1 MRCPV
6 CDAWNGKSNT
16 YCVECGAATVADEAF
31 QTSVEELS
39 RAELQDMVYR
49 LQAEVGRIQ
58 QHLSRNRGVFG
69 SYGSDRTTGRASEP
83 TAQEFQRPSGPL
95 SEPASHEP
103 TSANLTGSEPTRQTS
118 VSRSEAVPSEAVP
131 AEPSFSDSSDVEPR
145 QTFNVDWEVILGGNW
160 LARIGILAVVIGVG
174 FFLKLAFDNNW
185 IGDVGRVALGIVG
198 GLALLGGAEYISKR
212 YPVYSQTLS
221 GGGVA
226 ILYLTIFAAFTFYGM
241 IGVYPAIGLLLL
253 VSLASAALALRHNAM
268 ALAVIAV
275 LGAFSAPFVIGMNV
289 EGGGVGDSPDVNLM
303 IYIIVVDLGVLAL
316 STFRNWRWLTL
327 LALVGSLLSFAIWL
341 ESADRLPHIAVSM
354 VILTFMFLIFAGAT
368 TLFHAIWRRAPR
380 PFDYTLMVLNAIA
393 YLALSYAIMWDEL
406 SEWMGAFTLGLALF
420 YALLAYMFHTKVRE
434 QPNLARMAV
443 GVSAVVLA
451 IAATAQLDGLWISVS
466 WAAQGAALVWLGFKM
481 ESWQQRLLGAGMLAL
496 SFVLMAGY
504 GGLYILLWPIFSAV
518 WGESRE
524 TLPIHQA
531 PSFIMVAIAFYV
543 AAYIDRRNMDD
554 IDTWKVR
561 LFPALIIGGSVMP
574 TIMLAAHLPFTWV
587 AVGWAVEALALVWV
601 SFRLGIREL
610 RLFGWGVFALMSLW
624 LLGMGAPYGDALFIN
639 QRMLAFVSAIGA
651 LYAAILLWR
660 RESNEDGWEFSLVP
674 YSMVAA
680 ANALTL
686 WILSFEAL
694 ETVDRLVADSGDT
707 AFYAKSLALSMV
719 WALYASV
726 GLTVGIL
733 RRWRVV
739 RLASL
744 CLLAV
749 PIVKLFLFDSFA
761 LDQGYRVAAFLSMGG
776 ILLVGGLLYQRYGE
790 AIRGFL
796 FEERPSDDPA

>member
-6 CDAWNGKSNT
+6 CNAWNGRRNT
-16 YCVECGAATVADEAF
+16 YCVECGAATIADEAF
-31 QTSVEELS
+31 QTPVEELS

-58 QHLSRNRGVFG
+58 LHLSRNRGVFG
-69 SYGSDRTTGRASEP
+69 SYGSDRTTRGDSEP
-83 TAQEFQRPSGPL
+83 TPQEFQRPSASL
-95 SEPASHEP
+95 SEPMSHEP
-103 TSANLTGSEPTRQTS
+103 PSANLAAPEPAQQMS
-118 VSRSEAVPSEAVP
+118 ASPSEAVP
-131 AEPSFSDSSDVEPR
+131 AEPSFSDSSDHEPR

-185 IGDVGRVALGIVG
+185 IGDVGRVALGVVG

-212 YPVYSQTLS
+212 YPIYSQTLS

-241 IGVYPAIGLLLL
+241 IGVYSAVGLLLL
-253 VSLASAALALRHNAM
+253 VSVASATLALRHNAM

-275 LGAFSAPFVIGMNV
+275 LGAFSAPFVIGVNA
-289 EGGGVGDSPDVNLM
+289 ERGGVGGSPGIELM
-303 IYIIVVDLGVLAL
+303 LYVIAVDLGVLAL

-341 ESADRLPHIAVSM
+341 ESADRLPQIAVSM
-354 VILTFMFLIFAGAT
+354 AILTFMFLIFAGAT

-393 YLALSYAIMWDEL
+393 YLALSYAVMWDEL
-406 SEWMGAFTLGLALF
+406 SEWMGAFTLALALF
-420 YALLAYMFHTKVRE
+420 YALLAYMFHAKVRE
-434 QPNLARMAV
+434 QPNLARMSV

-451 IAATAQLDGLWISVS
+451 IAAMAQLDGLWISVS

-496 SFVLMAGY
+496 SFLLMAGY
-504 GGLYILLWPIFSAV
+504 SGFQVLWSVFSSLALE
-518 WGESRE
+518 ESPE

-531 PSFIMVAIAFYV
+531 PSFIMVAIAFYA
-543 AAYIDRRNMDD
+543 AAYIDRRDMGD
-554 IDTWKVR
+554 IDTWKIR
-561 LFPALIIGGSVMP
+561 LFPALVIGGSVMP
-574 TIMLAAHLPFTWV
+574 TIMLATHLPFNWV
-587 AVGWAVEALALVWV
+587 AVGWAVEALALIWV
-601 SFRLGIREL
+601 SFRLRVSEL

-624 LLGMGAPYGDALFIN
+624 LLTLDAPYGYAPFLN
-639 QRMLAFVSAIGA
+639 LRMLAFVLGIAA
-651 LYAAILLWR
+651 LYAATLLWR
-660 RESNEDGWEFSLVP
+660 RESNEDSWESSLVP

-707 AFYAKSLALSMV
+707 AFYAKSLALSLV
-719 WALYASV
+719 WALYASAGLVV
-726 GLTVGIL
+726 GVLK
-733 RRWRVV
+733 RWRVV

-761 LDQGYRVAAFLSMGG
+761 LDQGYRVAAFLSLGV
-776 ILLVGGLLYQRYGE
+776 ILLAGGFLYQRYGE

-796 FEERPSDDPA
+796 FEERPAPS

>member
-16 YCVECGAATVADEAF
+16 YCVECGAAIVADEAF
-31 QTSVEELS
+31 QTPVEELS
-39 RAELQDMVYR
+39 RAELQGMVYR

-69 SYGSDRTTGRASEP
+69 SYGSDRTTRRASEP
-83 TAQEFQRPSGPL
+83 TPQEFQRPSESL
-95 SEPASHEP
+95 SEPAPHEP
-103 TSANLTGSEPTRQTS
+103 TIPSPATSAPTQQAS
-118 VSRSEAVPSEAVP
+118 PSASAAVP
-131 AEPSFSDSSDVEPR
+131 AEPSFSDSYDVEPR

-185 IGDVGRVALGIVG
+185 IGDVGRVALGVVG
-198 GLALLGGAEYISKR
+198 GLALLGGAEYLSKR
-212 YPVYSQTLS
+212 YPIYSQTLS

-241 IGVYPAIGLLLL
+241 IGIYPAVGLLLL
-253 VSLASAALALRHNAM
+253 VSVASATLALRHNAM
-268 ALAVIAV
+268 VLAVIAV
-275 LGAFSAPFVIGMNV
+275 LGAFSAPFVIGVNV
-289 EGGGVGDSPDVNLM
+289 ETSGMGNSPDVNLM

-354 VILTFMFLIFAGAT
+354 TVLTLMFLIFAGAT
-368 TLFHAIWRRAPR
+368 TLFHAIWRREPR

-393 YLALSYAIMWDEL
+393 YLALSYAVMWEQI

-420 YALLAYMFHTKVRE
+420 YALLAYMFYAKVRE
-434 QPNLARMAV
+434 QPNLTRMAI

-451 IAATAQLDGLWISVS
+451 IAATAQLDGLWIGVS

-504 GGLYILLWPIFSAV
+504 SGFQVLWSVLGNIGLE
-518 WGESRE
+518 ESPE
-524 TLPIHQA
+524 TLPIHHA
-531 PSFIMVAIAFYV
+531 PSFIMVAIAFYA
-543 AAYIDRRNMDD
+543 AAYIDRRDMDD

-561 LFPALIIGGSVMP
+561 LFPALIVGGSVMP
-574 TIMLAAHLPFTWV
+574 TIMLATHLPFTWV

-601 SFRLGIREL
+601 SFRLRIREL
-610 RLFGWGVFALMSLW
+610 RLFGWVVFALMSLW
-624 LLGMGAPYGDALFIN
+624 LLGMDAPYGQALFIN
-639 QRMLAFVSAIGA
+639 QRMLAFVSAIAA
-651 LYAAILLWR
+651 LYAATLIWR
-660 RESNEDGWEFSLVP
+660 RESNEDSWEFSLVP

-694 ETVDRLVADSGDT
+694 ETVDRLVSDSGDT
-707 AFYAKSLALSMV
+707 AFYAASLALSLV
-719 WALYASV
+719 WALYASA
-726 GLTVGIL
+726 GLAVGIL

-761 LDQGYRVAAFLSMGG
+761 LDQGYRVAAFLSLGG
-776 ILLVGGLLYQRYGE
+776 ILLAGGLLYQRYGE

-796 FEERPSDDPA
+796 FEERPSDGSA

>member
-6 CDAWNGKSNT
+6 CDSWNGKSNT
-16 YCVECGAATVADEAF
+16 YCVECGAAIVADEAF
-31 QTSVEELS
+31 QTPVEELS

-69 SYGSDRTTGRASEP
+69 SYGSDRATRRASEP
-83 TAQEFQRPSGPL
+83 TSQEFQRPSEPL
-95 SEPASHEP
+95 SEPAPHEP
-103 TSANLTGSEPTRQTS
+103 PSPSLAASEPARQAS
-118 VSRSEAVPSEAVP
+118 PSPSAAAL
-131 AEPSFSDSSDVEPR
+131 AEPSFSDTSDSSSDHEPR

-185 IGDVGRVALGIVG
+185 IGDVGRVALGTVG
-198 GLALLGGAEYISKR
+198 GLALLGGAEYLSKR

-241 IGVYPAIGLLLL
+241 IGVYPAVGLLLL
-253 VSLASAALALRHNAM
+253 VSVASAALALRHNAM

-289 EGGGVGDSPDVNLM
+289 ERGGVGNSPDVNLM

-341 ESADRLPHIAVSM
+341 DQLPPIAVSM
-354 VILTFMFLIFAGAT
+354 AVLTLMFLIFAGAT

-393 YLALSYAIMWDEL
+393 YLALSYAVMWDEL
-406 SEWMGAFTLGLALF
+406 SEWMGAFTFALALF
-420 YALLAYMFHTKVRE
+420 YALLAYMFHAKVRE

-451 IAATAQLDGLWISVS
+451 IAATAQLDGLWIAVS

-504 GGLYILLWPIFSAV
+504 SGFQVLWSVLDNIGLE
-518 WGESRE
+518 ESPE
-524 TLPIHQA
+524 TLPIRQA
-531 PSFIMVAIAFYV
+531 PSFIMVAIAFYA

-554 IDTWKVR
+554 IETWKIR
-561 LFPALIIGGSVMP
+561 LFPALVIGGSVMP
-574 TIMLAAHLPFTWV
+574 TIMVAMHLPFNWV
-587 AVGWAVEALALVWV
+587 AVGWVVEALALVWV

-624 LLGMGAPYGDALFIN
+624 LLGMDTPYGHALFIN
-639 QRMLAFVSAIGA
+639 QRMLAFVFAIAA
-651 LYAAILLWR
+651 LYAATLLWR
-660 RESNEDGWEFSLVP
+660 RESNEDSWGFSLVP

-707 AFYAKSLALSMV
+707 AFYAKSLALSLV
-719 WALYASV
+719 WALYASA
-726 GLTVGIL
+726 GLAVGIL
-733 RRWRVV
+733 RRWRSV

-761 LDQGYRVAAFLSMGG
+761 LDQGYRVAAFLSLGG
-776 ILLVGGLLYQRYGE
+776 ILLAGGLLYQRYGE

-796 FEERPSDDPA
+796 FEERPSGGSA

>member
-6 CDAWNGKSNT
+6 CDAWNGRRNT

-31 QTSVEELS
+31 QTPVEELS

-69 SYGSDRTTGRASEP
+69 SYGSDRTTRRASEP
-83 TAQEFQRPSGPL
+83 TPPEFQRPSAPL
-95 SEPASHEP
+95 SEPATHEP
-103 TSANLTGSEPTRQTS
+103 PSANLAAPEPAQQMS
-118 VSRSEAVPSEAVP
+118 ASPSEAVP

-185 IGDVGRVALGIVG
+185 IGDVGRVALGVVG
-198 GLALLGGAEYISKR
+198 GLALLGGSEYISKR

-241 IGVYPAIGLLLL
+241 IGVYPAVGLLLL
-253 VSLASAALALRHNAM
+253 VSVASAALALRHNAM

-275 LGAFSAPFVIGMNV
+275 LGAFSAPFVIGMNG
-289 EGGGVGDSPDVNLM
+289 ERGGVGNSPDVNLM

-327 LALVGSLLSFAIWL
+327 LALVGSLLSFVIWF

-354 VILTFMFLIFAGAT
+354 AILTFMFLIFAGAT

-393 YLALSYAIMWDEL
+393 YLALSYAVMWDEL

-420 YALLAYMFHTKVRE
+420 YALLAYMFHAKVRE

-451 IAATAQLDGLWISVS
+451 IAATAQFDGLWIGVS
-466 WAAQGAALVWLGFKM
+466 WAAQGVALIWLGFKM

-496 SFVLMAGY
+496 SFVLMVGY
-504 GGLYILLWPIFSAV
+504 SGFQVLWSVLGNIALE
-518 WGESRE
+518 ESPE

-531 PSFIMVAIAFYV
+531 PSFIMVAIAFYA
-543 AAYIDRRNMDD
+543 AAYIDRRDMDD
-554 IDTWKVR
+554 IDTWKIR

-574 TIMLAAHLPFTWV
+574 TIMLATHLPFNWV

-624 LLGMGAPYGDALFIN
+624 LLGMDTPYGYALFIN
-639 QRMLAFVSAIGA
+639 QRMLAFVSAIAA
-651 LYAAILLWR
+651 LYIATLLWR
-660 RESNEDGWEFSLVP
+660 RESNEDSWEYSLIP

-707 AFYAKSLALSMV
+707 AFYAKSLALSLV
-719 WALYASV
+719 WSLYASA
-726 GLTVGIL
+726 GLALGIL
-733 RRWRVV
+733 LRWRVV
-739 RLASL
+739 RVASL

-749 PIVKLFLFDSFA
+749 PILKLFLFDSFA
-761 LDQGYRVAAFLSMGG
+761 LDQGYRVAAFLSLGG
-776 ILLVGGLLYQRYGE
+776 ILLAGGLLYQRYGE

-796 FEERPSDDPA
+796 FEERPAPS